1 MKEIKLITYHNALS
15 YGACLQAYSTV
26 KVLENTKSHVE
37 VIDFENPYESRQKKM
52 GFLKYAS
59 AKEIIATLVKRIFF
73 QNQQC
78 KKRAFGTF
86 AARYLLT
93 KEKYHDVTEM
103 KKLTADVFVVG
114 SDQVWNPEISGG
126 LEPAF
131 FLDFGNAAKKI
142 SLSSSMGSYC
152 FNDEEK
158 KYAKSQLDNFTALS
172 VREEHAKQQLKSAGI
187 EKDIRVTLDPTLL
200 LTTQEWRAFY
210 KKEGKGLLQEK
221 RYILAFVIGEHSKEQ
236 VAEILGHY
244 CSLLGLPV
252 WRIMLNTF
260 KTKNVDRVIAGA
272 TPEEFV
278 ALIDNADF
286 VITDSFHGMAFSI
299 NMQTPFAL
307 LMNKNGA
314 RMKELATNCKLE
326 SRIIKKGYYPNADA
340 CDFAQAQAY
349 LARKRNEDKEW
360 LKKQVM

>member
-26 KVLENTKSHVE
+26 KVLEDTGNHVE
-37 VIDFENPYESRQKKM
+37 VIDFENLYESRQKKM
-52 GFLKYAS
+52 GFLKYGS
-59 AKEIIATLVKRIFF
+59 AKEIIATLVKRILF
-73 QNQQC
+73 QNEQC
-78 KKRAFGTF
+78 KKRAFGDFT
-86 AARYLLT
+86 ARYLLT

-131 FLDFGNAAKKI
+131 LLDFGSAGRKI
-142 SLSSSMGSYC
+142 ALSSSMGSYC

-158 KYAKSQLDNFTALS
+158 KYAKSRLDDFTAIS
-172 VREEHAKQQLKSAGI
+172 VREEHAKQQLKSAGV

-200 LTTQEWRAFY
+200 VTAQEWRGFY
-210 KKEGKGLLQEK
+210 KEKLQSLPKRK
-221 RYILAFVIGEHSKEQ
+221 RYILAFVIGEHKKEE
-236 VAEILGHY
+236 VAEIFGRY
-244 CSLLGLPV
+244 SALLGLPV

-278 ALIDNADF
+278 ALIDHADF
-286 VITDSFHGMAFSI
+286 VITDSFHGTAFSI

-307 LMNKNGA
+307 LMNKNAA
-314 RMKELATNCKLE
+314 RMEELAKNCKLE
-326 SRIIKKGYYPNADA
+326 SRIIKKEYYPKADE
-340 CDFAQAQAY
+340 CDFAQAEAY
-349 LARKRNEDKEW
+349 LSHKRNEDKEW
-360 LKKQVM
+360 IKKQLV